1 MMSEKR
7 FWILAI
13 ALLVAGFSAQAAT
26 LTGTVT
32 SADGKPM
39 EGVAVSARAAD
50 KTFTTTV
57 YTEGNGH
64 YSFPALAAGQYAI
77 WAQAVGFDAGR
88 SEQPLAGSKNVQQNF
103 TLKPL
108 QDFTSQ
114 LMGDEILAS
123 LPGNTRDDLRMKSI
137 VANNCTGCHQA
148 NFPLQNRFDEH
159 GWTTILEFMSRTNP
173 FAAIADWN
181 KFYSP
186 LVQSYKG
193 ELAAYLARV
202 RGPSS
207 APLDFKL
214 FPRPTGAAT
223 QVVVTE
229 FDLPPGNQPDRIMD
243 HNGTIW
249 SEGEPS
255 SHQFRAAHDAVP
267 DHNGVMWFTDLTNP
281 ERTIGK
287 MDPATG
293 KVTGYKLPD
302 AEGNS
307 VQSHGMAIDKD
318 NNVWFTNGREGSF
331 TKFNPKTEQFTRFNR
346 PDSMVTRVGGTIGID
361 AQGVIWAE
369 TSHGVINLDPAT
381 GKYTAFDEP
390 GLGKDSRAGAST
402 YGVAVD
408 REGHAWFSESGIDRV
423 IEVFPTGEIGV
434 VTLPA
439 LKDNLGNDRD
449 RELTATVD
457 MGANN
462 TTPIQRGPRRLS
474 ADPNSDY
481 IWVGEYMSD
490 ELARI
495 DIKTHEVKEYQM
507 AKYSRPYA
515 TVVDKNHVV
524 WISLMNTDRVAKFD
538 PATEQFTEYLLPTRG
553 TEARFISV
561 DNNTTPPSVWIPC
574 YRTNKLARVQLRPA
588 TNTTAASV
596 TN

>member
-1 MMSEKR
+1 MPKTSVG
-7 FWILAI
+7 ILVI
-13 ALLVAGFSAQAAT
+13 ALMFASITARAAT
-26 LTGTVT
+26 LTGMVT
-32 SADGKPM
+32 SSDGKPM

-57 YTEGNGH
+57 YTEANGR
-64 YSFPALAAGQYAI
+64 YSFPPLADGQYSI
-77 WAQAVGFDAGR
+77 WAQAVGFDAGK
-88 SEQPLAGSKNVQQNF
+88 SDQTLSGAKNAQQNF
-103 TLKPL
+103 TLNPL
-108 QDFTSQ
+108 QDFSSQ

-123 LPGNTRDDLRMKSI
+123 LPGATRDDLRMKAI

-159 GWTTILEFMSRTNP
+159 GWMTILEFMSRTNP
-173 FAAIADWN
+173 FAAIADPD

-186 LVQSYKG
+186 LVQSYKA
-193 ELAAYLARV
+193 ELAPYLARV
-202 RGPSS
+202 RGPAS
-207 APLDFKL
+207 APLDYKL

-229 FDLPPGNQPDRIMD
+229 FDLPPGNQPDRILG
-243 HNGTIW
+243 HNGAIW

-255 SHQFRAAHDAVP
+255 AHQFRAAHDAVP

-281 ERTIGK
+281 ERTIGR
-287 MDPATG
+287 MDPSTG
-293 KVTGYKLPD
+293 KVTGYKLAD

-318 NNVWFTNGREGSF
+318 NNVWFTNGREGAF
-331 TKFNPKTEQFTRFNR
+331 TKFNPKTEQFTRFPR
-346 PDSMVTRVGGTIGID
+346 PDSMATRVGGTIGID
-361 AQGVIWAE
+361 AQGVLWAE

-390 GLGKDSRAGAST
+390 GLGANSRAGAST

-434 VTLPA
+434 VALPP
-439 LKDNLGNDRD
+439 LKNNFGNDRD
-449 RELTATVD
+449 RELTATVQ

-481 IWVGEYMSD
+481 VWVGEYMAD
-490 ELARI
+490 ALARI
-495 DIKTHEVKEYQM
+495 DIKTHEVKEYQLPQ
-507 AKYSRPYA
+507 YSRPYA
-515 TVVDKNHVV
+515 TVVDKNHMV

-561 DNNTTPPSVWIPC
+561 DNNTNPPAVWVPC
-574 YRTNKLARVQLRPA
+574 YRTNKLARLQLRPA
-588 TNTTAASV
+588 TNAATASV
-596 TN
+596 SN